1 MLFNTKEYE
10 WSDVTVILAG
20 RMIVGFRGV
29 AYTSSQEKEMLYG
42 KGNKPH
48 SMQTG
53 NKSYSG
59 TVTLTQS
66 ELEALEKAAGGD
78 ALDASFN
85 MIVSYGNPSR
95 GRRHQDGPHQGGL
108 DNRRYPRRCS
118 RTPSSWSAPCRSS
131 HWTSRKITFKTTS
144 KSHLNMFEYT
154 KEQIRKWKEKYGED
168 GVFEVTVGDKRAVLH
183 KPSRKDLSYAT
194 AGSVRA
200 LTR

>member
-1 MLFNTKEYE
+1 MFDSKEYE
-10 WSDVTVILAG
+10 WSDVTVIMAG
-20 RMIVGFRGV
+20 RMIIGFRGV

-42 KGNKPH
+42 KGNKPM

-95 GRRHQDGPHQGGL
+95 GDAIKTDLIKGASITEIPKEMQQNAKFMECALPFIAL
-108 DNRRYPRRCS
+108 DI
-118 RTPSSWSAPCRSS
+118 
-131 HWTSRKITFKTTS
+131 K
-144 KSHLNMFEYT
+144 
-154 KEQIRKWKEKYGED
+154 
-168 GVFEVTVGDKRAVLH
+168 
-183 KPSRKDLSYAT
+183 KDY
-194 AGSVRA
+194 V
-200 LTR
+200 

>member
-95 GRRHQDGPHQGGL
+95 GDAIKTDLIKGGL
-108 DNRRYPRRCS
+108 DNRDTQGDAAERQVHGVRPAVH
-118 RTPSSWSAPCRSS
+118 RTGHQERL
-131 HWTSRKITFKTTS
+131 R
-144 KSHLNMFEYT
+144 LNN
-154 KEQIRKWKEKYGED
+154 I
-168 GVFEVTVGDKRAVLH
+168 
-183 KPSRKDLSYAT
+183 
-194 AGSVRA
+194 
-200 LTR
+200 

>member
-95 GRRHQDGPHQGGL
+95 GDAIKTDLIKGASITEIPKEMQQGAKFMECALPFVAL
-108 DNRRYPRRCS
+108 DI
-118 RTPSSWSAPCRSS
+118 
-131 HWTSRKITFKTTS
+131 K
-144 KSHLNMFEYT
+144 
-154 KEQIRKWKEKYGED
+154 
-168 GVFEVTVGDKRAVLH
+168 
-183 KPSRKDLSYAT
+183 KDY
-194 AGSVRA
+194 V
-200 LTR
+200 

>member
-1 MLFNTKEYE
+1 MFNTREYE

-42 KGNKPH
+42 KGNKPM

-95 GRRHQDGPHQGGL
+95 GDAIKTDLIKGASITEIPKEMQQNSKFMECALPFIAL
-108 DNRRYPRRCS
+108 DI
-118 RTPSSWSAPCRSS
+118 
-131 HWTSRKITFKTTS
+131 K
-144 KSHLNMFEYT
+144 
-154 KEQIRKWKEKYGED
+154 
-168 GVFEVTVGDKRAVLH
+168 
-183 KPSRKDLSYAT
+183 KDYI
-194 AGSVRA
+194 
-200 LTR
+200 

>member
-1 MLFNTKEYE
+1 MFDTREYE

-42 KGNKPH
+42 KGNKPM

-95 GRRHQDGPHQGGL
+95 GDAIKTDLIKGASITEIPKEMQQNSKFMECALPFIAL
-108 DNRRYPRRCS
+108 DI
-118 RTPSSWSAPCRSS
+118 
-131 HWTSRKITFKTTS
+131 K
-144 KSHLNMFEYT
+144 
-154 KEQIRKWKEKYGED
+154 
-168 GVFEVTVGDKRAVLH
+168 
-183 KPSRKDLSYAT
+183 KDYI
-194 AGSVRA
+194 
-200 LTR
+200 